1 MNPMMQDAAQQMPHV
16 MGSMGQMMS
25 SPVAKGAVIAGA
37 GYAAARGLA
46 GRGLLSNPLL
56 MLATGL
62 VAGYL
67 LHKYEK
73 DIVIALTR
81 ASGMG
86 KDFMLHQ
93 KERLE
98 DILQEARESEAG
110 RGTAAG
116 APGGEQPKA

>member
-1 MNPMMQDAAQQMPHV
+1 MNMHPMMQDAAQQMPHMSGG
-16 MGSMGQMMS
+16 MGHMMS

-46 GRGLLSNPLL
+46 SRGLLSHPLV
-56 MLATGL
+56 MLSVGL
-62 VAGYL
+62 VGGYL

-73 DIVIALTR
+73 EIAIALAR

-98 DILQEARESEAG
+98 DILQEARQAE
-110 RGTAAG
+110 AAG